1 MSEIKNFILGTIF
14 GVCLFG
20 DANAYP
26 HISDFKFLTP
36 LVKNDAKIISEHRHN
51 RKCNF
56 IIEDSYHQDI
66 RYHFVN
72 DYVENVNGSISFIG
86 HDGLIWTIPA
96 PYYWIYRNNKN

>member
-1 MSEIKNFILGTIF
+1 MSETKNFILGAIF

-26 HISDFKFLTP
+26 HISDFKSLTP
-36 LVKNDAKIISEHRHN
+36 LDENDAKIISEHRHDWE
-51 RKCNF
+51 CNF

-66 RYHFVN
+66 RYHFVD